1 MTFAKINE
9 KTNYPGESRT
19 KEQENSKALSFLIA
33 AQGFPPIFIQVLND
47 FIQVSISDV
56 FMPKVPYL
64 N

>member
-1 MTFAKINE
+1 MIFAKINE

-19 KEQENSKALSFLIA
+19 KEQENRKAPFFLIA
-33 AQGFPPIFIQVLND
+33 TQGFPPIFIQVP
-47 FIQVSISDV
+47 ISDV